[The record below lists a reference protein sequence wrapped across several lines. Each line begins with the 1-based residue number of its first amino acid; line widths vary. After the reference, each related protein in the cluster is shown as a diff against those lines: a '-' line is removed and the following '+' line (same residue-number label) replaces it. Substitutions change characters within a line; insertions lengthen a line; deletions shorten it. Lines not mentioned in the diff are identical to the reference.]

1 MAEKVNLNAKQAV
14 ELMYTTG
21 ESRFRNLVYKR
32 IREAAENGEY
42 CIVHSCTEVYTFSE
56 DGRVTV
62 GVDPAIV
69 NEVQAELKDK
79 GFNVSFIY
87 DEDGVN
93 AMYISWGRLP
103 NN

>member
-21 ESRFRNLVYKR
+21 ESRFRNLIYKR
-32 IREAAENGEY
+32 IREAAANGEY
-42 CIVHSCTEVYTFSE
+42 CILHACTEVYVSPGDDCVIT
-56 DGRVTV
+56 

-79 GFNVSFIY
+79 GFDVSFIY
-87 DEDGVN
+87 DEYR
-93 AMYISWGRLP
+93 ATTMYISWGRLP

>member
-21 ESRFRNLVYKR
+21 ESRFRNLIYKR
-32 IREAAENGEY
+32 IREAAGNGEY
-42 CIVHSCTEVYTFSE
+42 CILHACTEVYVSSE
-56 DGRVTV
+56 DDRVTT

-79 GFNVSFIY
+79 GFDVSFIY
-87 DEDGVN
+87 DDYG
-93 AMYISWGRLP
+93 ATTMYICWGRLP

>member
-21 ESRFRNLVYKR
+21 ESRFRNLIYKR

-56 DGRVTV
+56 DNSVTA
-62 GVDPAIV
+62 GVDPAII
-69 NEVQAELKDK
+69 NEVQLELKDK
-79 GFNVSFIY
+79 GFDVSFIY
-87 DEDGVN
+87 DDYG
-93 AMYISWGRLP
+93 ATTMYICWGRLP

>member
-21 ESRFRNLVYKR
+21 ESRFRNLIYKR
-32 IREAAENGEY
+32 IREAAENGEC

-56 DGRVTV
+56 DERVRV

-79 GFNVSFIY
+79 GFDVSFIY
-87 DEDGVN
+87 DEDG
-93 AMYISWGRLP
+93 ATTMYISWGRLP